1 VRIVSLLPS
10 ATEIVA
16 ALGLEDSLVG
26 ITHSCDHPPHLR
38 ACCVTS
44 TVIPKGAESREI
56 DRIVKEHAR
65 HGWPLYDLDV
75 RRIEELAP
83 DLVLTQAVCDVC
95 AVSEDQACSAI
106 GTLSIEPE
114 IVSLHP
120 HRFDDV
126 LSDILSVGRAA
137 GVPDRAADLVD
148 HSQRRIERVQA
159 RVAGL
164 EPVSVVVLEWLEPL
178 FSAGHWTPDI
188 VAMAGGENLLS
199 RPGDRSREL
208 AWGEVRTAD
217 PDVLVLACCGLD
229 VDRTVAD
236 VGHLVRQPGFQEM
249 RAVRAGRVFVA
260 DGGAHFSR
268 PGPRLI
274 DSLELLAETLHPSG
288 KPGPRR
294 FERVRGLGS
303 LRAPASTSA

>member
-1 VRIVSLLPS
+1 MRIVSLLPS

-16 ALGLEDSLVG
+16 ALGLQDSLVG
-26 ITHSCDHPPHLR
+26 ITHSCDYPPRLR

-44 TVIPKGAESREI
+44 TVIPNGADSREI

-65 HGWPLYDLDV
+65 HGRPLYHLDV
-75 RRIEELAP
+75 RRIEELDP
-83 DLVLTQAVCDVC
+83 ELVLTQAVCDVC
-95 AVSEDQACSAI
+95 AVSESQASSAV
-106 GTLSIEPE
+106 GGLSIEPE

-120 HRFDDV
+120 HRFADV
-126 LSDILSVGRAA
+126 LADILSVGRAA
-137 GVPDRAADLVD
+137 GVPDRAADLVAR
-148 HSQRRIERVQA
+148 SRRRIERVQT

-164 EPVSVVVLEWLEPL
+164 ERVRTVVLEWLEPL

-208 AWGEVRTAD
+208 TWGEVRTAD
-217 PDVLVLACCGLD
+217 PDFLVLACCGLD
-229 VDRTVAD
+229 EDRTMAD
-236 VGHLVRQPGFQEM
+236 VGYLLSQPGFQHM
-249 RAVRAGRVFVA
+249 KAARAGRVFVA

-288 KPGPRR
+288 KPGARGL
-294 FERVRGLGS
+294 ERVRGLGS
-303 LRAPASTSA
+303 L